1 MKITGIIPARWG
13 SSRFPGKPL
22 VMIDG
27 KSMIR
32 RVYGQ
37 AKKSKLLNNVIVATD
52 DKRIANEIINSG
64 GEAVMTSTK
73 HKTGT
78 DRINEVI
85 KKIGNKAGEIIV
97 NIQGDEPFINPKTID
112 LTIKELINNKD
123 AVVSTPIK
131 KISYEKEI
139 LNENVVKVAQDK
151 KGYALYFSRS
161 VIPFNRSKKKI
172 NYYKHIGLYVYRKNF
187 LSKFVKMK
195 QTENEIAESLEQLRI
210 LDNGYKIKTVVIKE
224 ESISIDTPA
233 DLKKIKKK

>member
-1 MKITGIIPARWG
+1 MKITGVIPARWG

-22 VMIDG
+22 VMIDS
-27 KSMIR
+27 KTMIR
-32 RVYGQ
+32 RVYDQ
-37 AKKSKLLNNVIVATD
+37 AKKSKLITNVIVATD
-52 DKRIANEIINSG
+52 DIRIANEIINSG
-64 GEAVMTSTK
+64 GEAVMTSSE
-73 HKTGT
+73 HNTGT
-78 DRINEVI
+78 DRISEAI

-112 LTIKELINNKD
+112 IAIKELIKNKD
-123 AVVSTPIK
+123 AVVSTPVK
-131 KISYEKEI
+131 KISNEKEI
-139 LNENVVKVAQDK
+139 LNENIVKVAKDE

-195 QTENEIAESLEQLRI
+195 QSENEIAESLEQLRI